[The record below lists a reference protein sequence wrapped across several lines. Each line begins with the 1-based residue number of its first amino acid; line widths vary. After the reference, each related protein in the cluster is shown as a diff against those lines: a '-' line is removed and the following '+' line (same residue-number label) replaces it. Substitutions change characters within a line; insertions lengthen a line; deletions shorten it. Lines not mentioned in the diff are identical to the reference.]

1 MTRADETDTVAI
13 GVLYIHFSGAPGLVN
28 RAGVNSD
35 ALLDQFR
42 VESIHIVHLKSYN
55 AAGNPVPRKGRNV
68 QPRAV
73 AHKPHIAEVV
83 FALINS
89 IGEFPPESQPP
100 AIERFPR
107 YRAINMQHTN
117 RN

>member
-42 VESIHIVHLKSYN
+42 VESIHIVHLKSYS
-55 AAGNPVPRKGRNV
+55 AAGNPVPRKAGNV

-73 AHKPHIAEVV
+73 AHKPHIAAVR
-83 FALINS
+83 FALINPV
-89 IGEFPPESQPP
+89 GDFPPAPQPP
-100 AIERFPR
+100 ALAPS
-107 YRAINMQHTN
+107 
-117 RN
+117 